1 MKDKGKAKEN
11 ESGNERKRT
20 KQKEQKRKREQDDGV
35 IKTLNKKS
43 KLMDRLPHRWRA
55 GARDEIHL
63 FVAASS
69 SGGGGG
75 KTRAARSTPAG
86 LSGGPSKQHALT
98 FSLSTSTA
106 TTAPANKYTYKQTS
120 TRALYNTFC
129 ELSFFDVERKN
140 KSRLY
145 IDT

>member
-11 ESGNERKRT
+11 ESENERKRT
-20 KQKEQKRKREQDDGV
+20 KQKREQKRKREQDDGV

-86 LSGGPSKQHALT
+86 LSDGPSKQHALT
-98 FSLSTSTA
+98 FSLSTTTA
-106 TTAPANKYTYKQTS
+106 TTVAANKYTYKQTS
-120 TRALYNTFC
+120 T
-129 ELSFFDVERKN
+129 
-140 KSRLY
+140 
-145 IDT
+145 